1 MKMNSTPTRTLKP
14 DDGFQVPPNTPHA
27 GGKNGDKK
35 TKIAIT
41 YVLEKGKPI
50 ASPA

>member
-1 MKMNSTPTRTLKP
+1 MRRRKARRLSRRP
-14 DDGFQVPPNTPHA
+14 PPNTPHA
-27 GGKNGDKK
+27 GGKSGDKK

-41 YVLEKGKPI
+41 YVLEKGKPL